1 VSFLKNRNK
10 NNYLNLPLNKK
21 LKQLHTYTFLVLLSH
36 FFLEICGI
44 SKHNYLTLIAGAIP
58 LNSSY
63 LRGYFIQLNIVHD
76 FQHHKVVLGRK
87 ESIFITNISK
97 NDNNFV

>member
-1 VSFLKNRNK
+1 
-10 NNYLNLPLNKK
+10 
-21 LKQLHTYTFLVLLSH
+21 
-36 FFLEICGI
+36 
-44 SKHNYLTLIAGAIP
+44 LTLIAGAIP

-63 LRGYFIQLNIVHD
+63 LRGYFLQLNIVHD

-87 ESIFITNISK
+87 ESIFISNTSK

>member
-1 VSFLKNRNK
+1 
-10 NNYLNLPLNKK
+10 
-21 LKQLHTYTFLVLLSH
+21 LVLLSH
-36 FFLEICGI
+36 FLEIFGI
-44 SKHNYLTLIAGAIP
+44 SKNNYLTLIAVAIP